1 MSTTKLHINLNQGLI
16 DVEGDE
22 AFVREVFESFKSVL
36 AERRG
41 NTTDDLPGEEVIV
54 GASSEAPSKTQQ
66 KSKKRRPRKQQ
77 EGTES
82 RSGWG
87 LYSPQLDNSLTTT
100 NLKTFFEKS
109 KAKSHADKILTFV
122 RFLSDELSI
131 TPCTADQVY
140 TCYKVLREKMPEAFA
155 QAFRDTQNKQKYI
168 DAASPAAITATIV
181 GDNRFEDMI
190 KE

>member
-1 MSTTKLHINLNQGLI
+1 MSTPKLHINLNQGLI

-22 AFVREVFESFKSVL
+22 AFVREVFESFKSAL
-36 AERRG
+36 TESRG
-41 NTTDDLPGEEVIV
+41 NAPDDLPDEEITA
-54 GASSEAPSKTQQ
+54 GASSETLSRGQP
-66 KSKKRRPRKQQ
+66 KSKKRRPRKTQ
-77 EGTES
+77 EGSET

-87 LYSPQLDNSLTTT
+87 LYTPQLDNSLTTT

-131 TPCTADQVY
+131 NPCSADQIY

-155 QAFRDTQNKQKYI
+155 QAFRDTQNKHKYI
-168 DAASPAAITATIV
+168 DAPSPLAITATIV

-190 KE
+190 RE